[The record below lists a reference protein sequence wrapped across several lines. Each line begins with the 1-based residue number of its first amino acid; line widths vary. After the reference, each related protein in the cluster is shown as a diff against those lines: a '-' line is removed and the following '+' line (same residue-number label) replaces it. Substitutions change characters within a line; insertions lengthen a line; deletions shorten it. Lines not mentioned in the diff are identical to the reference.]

1 MDEMG
6 ETADVRADDRQ
17 AGGDGFDEHIACAF
31 FTRGMEHDVRREKQ
45 VRHVASRAQ
54 KREVLFN
61 SILRDKLLDVFRFVS
76 AD

>member
-1 MDEMG
+1 
-6 ETADVRADDRQ
+6 
-17 AGGDGFDEHIACAF
+17 
-31 FTRGMEHDVRREKQ
+31 MEHDVRRLEQ
-45 VRHVASRAQ
+45 VGHIASRAQ